1 MLQTM
6 IRTLPSAA
14 RVTERLVAQF
24 GADQVWQVQQ
34 LSEHIYRALLND
46 GAVAFATVREDGEID
61 VRELEAVW

>member
-14 RVTERLVAQF
+14 RVTEQLVRQL
-24 GADQVWQVQQ
+24 GAERIWQVQQ

>member
-14 RVTERLVAQF
+14 RVTERLVAQL

-34 LSEHIYRALLND
+34 LSEHIYRALLNN